1 MKKITFM
8 LSLLMSMGAMT
19 TSAQVLSRTGWI
31 VTTSGE
37 CDDNTSGHA
46 AAIIDGKNDTYWH
59 SNWGGGNASGDAT
72 NTLPQFFQL
81 DLGSEQ
87 EFQTIGYMPRPGIGD
102 NGVVKG
108 FSLYVSDSP
117 FETVSSSKT
126 AAQVVN
132 GLGTP
137 AMTGTF
143 NYDGETSASLK
154 TATASSILK
163 GRYVLFVVTD
173 AVSTQINETDP
184 SKSKYFASCAEF
196 YLAKGTTIESK
207 TVTYHYKVDGVE
219 YATRSVQCVDVTT
232 ANVPTIDYLANGTIT
247 DNADGS
253 KDVTCTT
260 AYPFVAQA
268 TFDANTAHW
277 YSMAVRAGSGNYLLA
292 AKDNGKVGT
301 ITKELLG
308 CPEGIGNEMQW
319 AFVGN
324 LKDGFKLYN
333 KANNKQVVVKQVS
346 ETVNNKT
353 TNYTQLELAEND
365 GAALKLRKDNNGF
378 GLYATEGNC
387 FNRFDENRIAEWSG
401 FDDGSTFRIQEPND
415 YILNYAAQY
424 SLYDDNGAPEGA
436 IGANSYL
443 SVAENLNA
451 FKAAYTAASAEGATA
466 EQIKALVAENE
477 KIASATTT
485 TMEIGK
491 YYRLYNKQHHKY
503 ACLNDNPAQVT
514 SKLIGT
520 DNSKG
525 ASSVFYI
532 ENAEAGRYR
541 IKVEDLTLGKA
552 KLKNA
557 NPAYGGANIEL
568 GDDNYGSKGSYVI
581 SHVGKTFLFF
591 DKATGSDYSYIHAGE
606 SGKCMVG
613 WEANNPA
620 SQWYVVPATDV
631 EIDMTAQGDKKYAS
645 AYLPFGVS
653 NVAGATAYTGALN
666 AEKNAIDMTA
676 TTAVPAN
683 TGFVLVGTEDKATLT
698 IGEAAAIEGN
708 ALIGTNTGI
717 AFAEATPKANYLVFG
732 VNADK
737 VGFYTPGNVTAI
749 PANKAYINA
758 SALSVSAIALN
769 FGNTVTG
776 INAATINN
784 GENNAPIYDLS
795 GRRVWAPVKGGLYIQ
810 NGKKLVK

>member
-59 SNWGGGNASGDAT
+59 SNWGGGNASGDASKQ
-72 NTLPQFFQL
+72 LPQFFQL

-108 FSLYVSDSP
+108 YKLYVSDRP

-126 AAQVVN
+126 AAQIVSA
-132 GLGTP
+132 LGDP
-137 AMTGTF
+137 AMAGTF
-143 NYDGETSASLK
+143 SYEGENTASLK
-154 TATASSILK
+154 TATATSVLK

-173 AVSTQINETDP
+173 AVATTSDH
-184 SKSKYFASCAEF
+184 YASCAEF
-196 YLAKGTTIESK
+196 YLAKGATIESK
-207 TVTYHYKVDGVE
+207 TMTYHYKVDGVE
-219 YATRSVQCVDVTT
+219 YATRTISYFDAST
-232 ANVPTIDYLANGTIT
+232 APSVPTVDYLANGAMTKT
-247 DNADGS
+247 DDSNY
-253 KDVTCTT
+253 DVACTT
-260 AYPFVAQA
+260 AYPFVAQT

-277 YSMAVRAGSGNYLLA
+277 YSMAVRANDGNHLLA

-324 LKDGFKLYN
+324 LKDGFTLYN
-333 KANNKQVVVKQVS
+333 KANNKQIVVKQVT
-346 ETVNNKT
+346 ETVNNKET
-353 TNYTQLELAEND
+353 TYTQFDLADNE

-378 GLYATEGNC
+378 GLYATEGYC
-387 FNRFDENRIAEWSG
+387 FNRFDQDRIAQWEG

-415 YILNYAAQY
+415 YVLNYAAQY

-443 SVAENLNA
+443 NVAENLNA
-451 FKAAYTAASAEGATA
+451 FKTAYEAAKAGATT
-466 EQIKALVAENE
+466 ETLKALAAQNKKVKDGLGETIQA
-477 KIASATTT
+477 
-485 TMEIGK
+485 GK
-491 YYRLYNKQHHKY
+491 YYRLVNANSKRTLYFDASSGVMKS
-503 ACLNDNPAQVT
+503 ADNVSKSAT
-514 SKLIGT
+514 SVVKFDNAESGRFRMKLEGKTFGKRVGNNQAIT
-520 DNSKG
+520 LEADNSG
-525 ASSVFYI
+525 
-532 ENAEAGRYR
+532 N
-541 IKVEDLTLGKA
+541 
-552 KLKNA
+552 
-557 NPAYGGANIEL
+557 
-568 GDDNYGSKGSYVI
+568 KGSYKVVQ
-581 SHVGKTFLFF
+581 VGTHFAFYDMVSNVSDRSYLHCNGSAANTLFAW
-591 DKATGSDYSYIHAGE
+591 DAGDIN
-606 SGKCMVG
+606 S
-613 WEANNPA
+613 P
-620 SQWYVVPATDV
+620 SRWYVIPATDV
-631 EIDMTAQGDKKYAS
+631 EIDMTTQGDKKYAS
-645 AYLPFGVS
+645 AYLPFDVS
-653 NVAGATAYTGALN
+653 NVADATAYTGALN
-666 AEKNAIDMTA
+666 ADKNAIDMTA
-676 TTAVPAN
+676 TTSVPAN
-683 TGFVLVGTEDKATLT
+683 TGFVLVGTADKATLT
-698 IGEAAAIEGN
+698 IGTADAISGTN
-708 ALIGTNTGI
+708 ALTGSNFNT
-717 AFAEATPKANYLVFG
+717 ALTDATRANYLVFG
-732 VNADK
+732 VNAGT
-737 VGFYTPGNVTAI
+737 VGFYAPSSNVPSI

-758 SALSVSAIALN
+758 SAVAGSAIALN

>member
-1 MKKITFM
+1 M

-19 TSAQVLSRTGWI
+19 TSAQVLQRAGWT

-37 CDDNTSGHA
+37 CDDSNTGHA

-59 SNWGGGNASGDAT
+59 SNWGNTNGSGDT
-72 NTLPQFFQL
+72 SKKLPQFFQL
-81 DLGSEQ
+81 DLGSAQ
-87 EFQTIGYMPRPGIGD
+87 DFQTIGYMPRKNVKA

-108 FSLYVSDSP
+108 YKLYVSDSP
-117 FETVSSSKT
+117 FETVGNGKT
-126 AAQVVN
+126 AAQIVSA
-132 GLGTP
+132 LGDP
-137 AMTGTF
+137 AMEGTF
-143 NYDGETSASLK
+143 SYEGENASLK
-154 TATASSILK
+154 TATATSVLR

-173 AVSTQINETDP
+173 AVATTNDH
-184 SKSKYFASCAEF
+184 YASCAEF
-196 YLAKGTTIESK
+196 YLAKGTTIEPK
-207 TVTYHYKVDGVE
+207 TMTYHYKVDGVE
-219 YATRSVQCVDVTT
+219 YATRTIQYVDAST
-232 ANVPTIDYLANGTIT
+232 APSVPTVDYLANGTIT

-253 KDVTCTT
+253 KDVACTT
-260 AYPFVAQA
+260 AYPFVAQT

-277 YSMAVRAGSGNYLLA
+277 YSMAVRANDGNHLLA

-324 LKDGFKLYN
+324 LKDGFTLYN
-333 KANNKQVVVKQVS
+333 KANNKQIVVKQVT
-346 ETVNNKT
+346 ETVNNKET
-353 TNYTQLELAEND
+353 TYTQFDLADNE

-378 GLYATEGNC
+378 GLYATEGYC
-387 FNRFDENRIAEWSG
+387 FNRFDQDRIAQWEG

-415 YILNYAAQY
+415 YVLNYAAQY

-443 SVAENLNA
+443 NVAENLNA
-451 FKAAYTAASAEGATA
+451 FKAAYTAAKAGATT
-466 EQIKALVAENE
+466 ETLNALAAQNKKVEEGLGETIQA
-477 KIASATTT
+477 
-485 TMEIGK
+485 GK
-491 YYRLYNKQHHKY
+491 YYRLVNAASKKTLYFDASGVMKS
-503 ACLNDNPAQVT
+503 ADNVSKSAT
-514 SKLIGT
+514 SVVK
-520 DNSKG
+520 
-525 ASSVFYI
+525 F
-532 ENAEAGRYR
+532 ENAETGRFR
-541 IKVEDLTLGKA
+541 MKLEGKTFGKRVGNNQAITLEA
-552 KLKNA
+552 
-557 NPAYGGANIEL
+557 
-568 GDDNYGSKGSYVI
+568 DNSGNKGSYKVVQ
-581 SHVGKTFLFF
+581 VGTHFAFYDMVSNVSDRSYLHCNGSAANTLFAW
-591 DKATGSDYSYIHAGE
+591 DAGDIN
-606 SGKCMVG
+606 S
-613 WEANNPA
+613 P
-620 SQWYVVPATDV
+620 SRWYVIPATDV

-645 AYLPFGVS
+645 AYLPFAVS

-666 AEKNAIDMTA
+666 AEKNTIDMTA
-676 TTAVPAN
+676 TTSVPAN

-708 ALIGTNTGI
+708 ALTGTNTGI

-758 SALSVSAIALN
+758 SAITGSAIALN

>member
-19 TSAQVLSRTGWI
+19 TSAQVLPRAGWTI
-31 VTTSGE
+31 TTSSE
-37 CDDNTSGHA
+37 CDDSGYGHA
-46 AAIIDGKNDTYWH
+46 AAIFDGNNNSFWH
-59 SNWGGGNASGDAT
+59 SNWGGGNASGDT
-72 NTLPQFFQL
+72 SKRMPQFFQV

-87 EFQTIGYMPRPGIGD
+87 EFQTIGYMPRTQLD
-102 NGVVKG
+102 ANGVVKG
-108 FSLYVSDSP
+108 YKLYVSNSP
-117 FETVSSSKT
+117 FETVSGGKT
-126 AAQVVN
+126 ATQIVSA
-132 GLGTP
+132 LGEP
-137 AMTGTF
+137 AMAGTF
-143 NYDGETSASLK
+143 SYDGETSASLK
-154 TATASSILK
+154 TATATSALK

-173 AVSTQINETDP
+173 AVTKEAPNC
-184 SKSKYFASCAEF
+184 FATCAEF
-196 YLAKGTTIESK
+196 YLAKGSTIESK
-207 TVTYHYKVDGVE
+207 TMTYHYKVDDVE
-219 YATRSVQCVDVTT
+219 YATRSVQYVDAST
-232 ANVPTIDYLANGTIT
+232 AAVPTIDYLTNGTIT

-253 KDVTCTT
+253 KDVACTT
-260 AYPFVAQA
+260 TYPFVAQT

-277 YSMAVRAGSGNYLLA
+277 YSMAVRASDGNHLLA

-301 ITKELLG
+301 ITKGTLPDG
-308 CPEGIGNEMQW
+308 CPEGIADEMQW

-324 LKDGFKLYN
+324 LKDGFNLYN
-333 KANNKQVVVKQVS
+333 KANNKQIVVKQVT
-346 ETVNNKT
+346 ETKNGKT
-353 TNYTQLELAEND
+353 TTYTQLELADNE

-387 FNRFDENRIAEWSG
+387 FNRYDQDRIAQWEG

-415 YILNYAAQY
+415 YVLQYAARFA
-424 SLYDDNGAPEGA
+424 LVDDSDAPEGA

-443 SVAENLNA
+443 SVAENSNA

-466 EQIKALVAENE
+466 EQIKALAAENG
-477 KIASATTT
+477 KIAAATTT

-514 SKLIGT
+514 SKLSGT
-520 DNSKG
+520 DNGKG

-541 IKVEDLTLGKA
+541 IKVENLTLGKA
-552 KLKNA
+552 KLKNS

-620 SQWYVVPATDV
+620 SQWYVIPATDV
-631 EIDMTAQGDKKYAS
+631 EIDMTDQGDKKYAS

-653 NVAGATAYTGALN
+653 NVANATAYTGVLN
-666 AEKNAIDMTA
+666 AEKTAIDMTA
-676 TTAVPAN
+676 TTSVPAN
-683 TGFVLVGTEDKATLT
+683 TGFVLVGTENKATLT

-708 ALIGTNTGI
+708 ALTGTNTGI
-717 AFAEATPKANYLVFG
+717 AFGDAAPKANYLVFG
-732 VNADK
+732 VNAGT

-758 SALSVSAIALN
+758 SAVNNGAISLN

>member
-19 TSAQVLSRTGWI
+19 TSAQVLSRTGWT

-37 CDDNTSGHA
+37 CDDSNTGHA

-59 SNWGGGNASGDAT
+59 SNWGNTNGSGDT
-72 NTLPQFFQL
+72 SKQLPQFFQL

-87 EFQTIGYMPRPGIGD
+87 EFQTIGYMPRKNVKD

-108 FSLYVSDSP
+108 YKLYVSDRP

-126 AAQVVN
+126 AAQIVSA
-132 GLGTP
+132 LGEP
-137 AMTGTF
+137 AMKGTF
-143 NYDGETSASLK
+143 SYEGENTASLK
-154 TATASSILK
+154 TATATSVLK

-173 AVSTQINETDP
+173 AVATTNDH
-184 SKSKYFASCAEF
+184 YASCAEF

-207 TVTYHYKVDGVE
+207 TMTYHYKVDGVE
-219 YATRSVQCVDVTT
+219 YATRTISYFDAST
-232 ANVPTIDYLANGTIT
+232 APSVPTVDYLANGAMTKT
-247 DNADGS
+247 DDSNY
-253 KDVTCTT
+253 DVACTT
-260 AYPFVAQA
+260 AYPFVAQT

-277 YSMAVRAGSGNYLLA
+277 YSMAVRANDGNHLLA

-324 LKDGFKLYN
+324 LKDGFTLYN
-333 KANNKQVVVKQVS
+333 KANNKQIVVKQVT
-346 ETVNNKT
+346 ETVNNKET
-353 TNYTQLELAEND
+353 TYTQFDLADNE

-378 GLYATEGNC
+378 GLYATEGYC
-387 FNRFDENRIAEWSG
+387 FNRFDQDRIAQWEG

-415 YILNYAAQY
+415 YVLNYAAQY

-443 SVAENLNA
+443 NVAENLNA
-451 FKAAYTAASAEGATA
+451 FKTAYEAAKAGATT
-466 EQIKALVAENE
+466 ETLKALAAQNKKVKDGLGETIQA
-477 KIASATTT
+477 
-485 TMEIGK
+485 GK
-491 YYRLYNKQHHKY
+491 YYRLVN
-503 ACLNDNPAQVT
+503 A
-514 SKLIGT
+514 
-520 DNSKG
+520 NSKKTLYFD
-525 ASSVFYI
+525 ASGVMKSADNVSKSATSVVKF
-532 ENAEAGRYR
+532 ENAETGRFR
-541 IKVEDLTLGKA
+541 MKLEGKTFGKRVGNNQAITLEA
-552 KLKNA
+552 
-557 NPAYGGANIEL
+557 
-568 GDDNYGSKGSYVI
+568 DNSGNKGSYKVVQVGTHFAFYDMVSNVSDRSYLHCNGSAANTLFAWDAGDINSPSRWFVI
-581 SHVGKTFLFF
+581 
-591 DKATGSDYSYIHAGE
+591 
-606 SGKCMVG
+606 
-613 WEANNPA
+613 
-620 SQWYVVPATDV
+620 PATDV
-631 EIDMTAQGDKKYAS
+631 EIDMTAQGDNTYAS

-758 SALSVSAIALN
+758 SAITGSAIALN

>member
-19 TSAQVLSRTGWI
+19 TSAQVLPRAGWTI
-31 VTTSGE
+31 TTSSE
-37 CDDNTSGHA
+37 CDDSGYGHA
-46 AAIIDGKNDTYWH
+46 AAIIDGNNNSFWH
-59 SNWGGGNASGDAT
+59 SNWGGYNASGDASKRM
-72 NTLPQFFQL
+72 PQFFQV

-87 EFQTIGYMPRPGIGD
+87 EFQTIGYMPRTQLD
-102 NGVVKG
+102 ANGVVKG
-108 FSLYVSDSP
+108 YKLYVSNSP

-126 AAQVVN
+126 AAQIVSA
-132 GLGTP
+132 LGDP
-137 AMTGTF
+137 AMEGTF
-143 NYDGETSASLK
+143 SYDGETSASLK
-154 TATASSILK
+154 TATATSALK

-173 AVSTQINETDP
+173 AVTKESPNCYAT
-184 SKSKYFASCAEF
+184 CAEF
-196 YLAKGTTIESK
+196 YLAKGPTIESK

-219 YATRSVQCVDVTT
+219 YATRSVQYVDAST
-232 ANVPTIDYLANGTIT
+232 ANVPTIDYLANGAMTKT
-247 DNADGS
+247 DDSNY
-253 KDVTCTT
+253 DVTCTT
-260 AYPFVAQA
+260 TYPFVAQA

-277 YSMAVRAGSGNYLLA
+277 YSMAVRAGEGNYLLA
-292 AKDNGKVGT
+292 AKDNGRVGT
-301 ITKELLG
+301 ITKGTLPDG
-308 CPEGIGNEMQW
+308 CPEGIADEMQW

-346 ETVNNKT
+346 ETKDNKT
-353 TNYTQLELAEND
+353 TNYTLLELAEND

-387 FNRFDENRIAEWSG
+387 FNRYDESHIAEWNG

-415 YILNYAAQY
+415 YVLQYAARFA
-424 SLYDDNGAPEGA
+424 LVDDSDAPEGA

-443 SVAENLNA
+443 SVAENSNT
-451 FKAAYTAASAEGATA
+451 FKAAYAAASAEGATA
-466 EQIKALVAENE
+466 EQIKALAAENG
-477 KIASATTT
+477 KVAAATTT

-491 YYRLYNKQHHKY
+491 YYRLYNKAHKKY
-503 ACLNDNPAQVT
+503 VCLNDNPAQVT

-520 DNSKG
+520 VNGKG
-525 ASSVFYI
+525 ASSVSYI
-532 ENAEAGRYR
+532 ENAGTGRYR
-541 IKVEDLTLGKA
+541 IKVGDLTLGKA
-552 KLKNA
+552 SKSN
-557 NPAYGGANIEL
+557 NIEL
-568 GDDNYGSKGSYVI
+568 GDNNYGNKGSYVI
-581 SHVGKTFLFF
+581 SHAGKIFWFF
-591 DKATGSDYSYIHAGE
+591 DKATNSNYSYIHAANNGAN
-606 SGKCMVG
+606 MVG
-613 WEANNPA
+613 WEAQSDTYA

-683 TGFVLVGTEDKATLT
+683 IGFVLVGTEDKATLT

-708 ALIGTNTGI
+708 ALTGTNTGI
-717 AFAEATPKANYLVFG
+717 AFGDAAPKANYLVFG
-732 VNADK
+732 VNDGT

-758 SALSVSAIALN
+758 SAVNNGAISLN

>member
-19 TSAQVLSRTGWI
+19 TSAQVLPRAGWTI
-31 VTTSGE
+31 TTSSE
-37 CDDNTSGHA
+37 CDDSGYGHA
-46 AAIIDGKNDTYWH
+46 AAIIDGNNNSFWH
-59 SNWGGGNASGDAT
+59 SNWGGYNASGDASKRM
-72 NTLPQFFQL
+72 PQFFQV

-87 EFQTIGYMPRPGIGD
+87 EFQTIGYMPRTQLD
-102 NGVVKG
+102 ANGVVKG
-108 FSLYVSDSP
+108 YKLYVSNSP
-117 FETVSSSKT
+117 FETVSGSKT
-126 AAQVVN
+126 AAQIVSA
-132 GLGTP
+132 LGAP
-137 AMTGTF
+137 AMEGTF
-143 NYDGETSASLK
+143 SYDGETSASLK
-154 TATASSILK
+154 TATATSALK

-173 AVSTQINETDP
+173 AVTKESPNCYAT
-184 SKSKYFASCAEF
+184 CAEF
-196 YLAKGTTIESK
+196 YLAKGSTIESK

-219 YATRSVQCVDVTT
+219 YATRSVQYVDAST
-232 ANVPTIDYLANGTIT
+232 AAVPTIDYLTNGTIT

-260 AYPFVAQA
+260 TYPFVAQA

-277 YSMAVRAGSGNYLLA
+277 YSMAVRAGEGNYLLA
-292 AKDNGKVGT
+292 AKDNGRVGT
-301 ITKELLG
+301 ITKGTLPDG
-308 CPEGIGNEMQW
+308 CPEGIADEMQW

-346 ETVNNKT
+346 ETKDNKT
-353 TNYTQLELAEND
+353 TNYTLLELAEND

-387 FNRFDENRIAEWSG
+387 FNRYDESHIAEWNG

-415 YILNYAAQY
+415 YVLQYAARFA
-424 SLYDDNGAPEGA
+424 LVDDSDAPEGA

-443 SVAENLNA
+443 SVAENSNA
-451 FKAAYTAASAEGATA
+451 FKAAYAAASAEGATA
-466 EQIKALVAENE
+466 EQIKALAAENG
-477 KIASATTT
+477 KVAAATTT

-491 YYRLYNKQHHKY
+491 YYRLYNKAHKKY
-503 ACLNDNPAQVT
+503 VCLNDNPAQVT

-520 DNSKG
+520 VNGKG

-532 ENAEAGRYR
+532 ENAETGRYR
-541 IKVEDLTLGKA
+541 IKVGDLTLGKA
-552 KLKNA
+552 SKSN
-557 NPAYGGANIEL
+557 NIAL
-568 GDDNYGSKGSYVI
+568 GDNNYGNKGSYVI
-581 SHVGKTFLFF
+581 SHAGKIFWFF
-591 DKATGSDYSYIHAGE
+591 DKATDSNYSYIHAAN
-606 SGKCMVG
+606 SGANMVG
-613 WEANNPA
+613 WEAQSDTYA

-683 TGFVLVGTEDKATLT
+683 IGFVLVGTEDKATLT

-708 ALIGTNTGI
+708 ALTGTNTGVT
-717 AFAEATPKANYLVFG
+717 FADATPRANYLVFG
-732 VNADK
+732 VNNEK
-737 VGFYTPGNVTAI
+737 VGFYTPSSSVTSI

-758 SALSVSAIALN
+758 SAITGSAIALN

>member
-19 TSAQVLSRTGWI
+19 TSAQVLSRTGWT

-37 CDDNTSGHA
+37 CDDSNTGHA

-59 SNWGGGNASGDAT
+59 SNWGNTNGSGDT
-72 NTLPQFFQL
+72 SKKMPQFFQL
-81 DLGSEQ
+81 DLGSAQ
-87 EFQTIGYMPRPGIGD
+87 EFQTIGYMPRKNVKD

-108 FSLYVSDSP
+108 YKLYVSDSP
-117 FETVSSSKT
+117 FETVGNGKT
-126 AAQVVN
+126 AAQIVSA
-132 GLGTP
+132 LGDP
-137 AMTGTF
+137 AMEGTF
-143 NYDGETSASLK
+143 SYEGENTASLK
-154 TATASSILK
+154 TATAKSVLR

-173 AVSTQINETDP
+173 AVATTNDH
-184 SKSKYFASCAEF
+184 YASCAEF

-207 TVTYHYKVDGVE
+207 TMTYHYKVDGVE
-219 YATRSVQCVDVTT
+219 YATRTISYFDAST
-232 ANVPTIDYLANGTIT
+232 APSVPTVDYLANGAMTKT
-247 DNADGS
+247 DDSNY
-253 KDVTCTT
+253 DVACTT
-260 AYPFVAQA
+260 AYPFVAQT

-277 YSMAVRAGSGNYLLA
+277 YSMAVRANDGNHLLA

-324 LKDGFKLYN
+324 LKDGFTLYN
-333 KANNKQVVVKQVS
+333 KANNKQIVVKQVT
-346 ETVNNKT
+346 ETVNNKET
-353 TNYTQLELAEND
+353 TYTQFDLADNE

-378 GLYATEGNC
+378 GLYATEGYC
-387 FNRFDENRIAEWSG
+387 FNRFDQDRIAQWEG

-415 YILNYAAQY
+415 YVLNYAAQY

-443 SVAENLNA
+443 NVAENLNA
-451 FKAAYTAASAEGATA
+451 FKTAYEAAKAGATT
-466 EQIKALVAENE
+466 ETLKALAAQNKKVKDGLGETIQA
-477 KIASATTT
+477 
-485 TMEIGK
+485 GK
-491 YYRLYNKQHHKY
+491 YYRLVN
-503 ACLNDNPAQVT
+503 A
-514 SKLIGT
+514 
-520 DNSKG
+520 NSKRTLYFD
-525 ASSVFYI
+525 ASGVMKSADNVSKSATSVVKF
-532 ENAEAGRYR
+532 ENAETGRFR
-541 IKVEDLTLGKA
+541 MKLEGKTFGKRVGNNQAITLEA
-552 KLKNA
+552 
-557 NPAYGGANIEL
+557 
-568 GDDNYGSKGSYVI
+568 DNSGNKGSYKVVQVGTHFAFYDMVSNVSDRSYLHCNGSAANTLFAWDAGDINSPSRWFVI
-581 SHVGKTFLFF
+581 
-591 DKATGSDYSYIHAGE
+591 
-606 SGKCMVG
+606 
-613 WEANNPA
+613 
-620 SQWYVVPATDV
+620 PATDV
-631 EIDMTAQGDKKYAS
+631 EIDMTTQGDNTYAS
-645 AYLPFGVS
+645 AYLPFAVS

-683 TGFVLVGTEDKATLT
+683 TGFVLVGTADKATLT

-708 ALIGTNTGI
+708 ALTGTNTGI

-758 SALSVSAIALN
+758 SALSASAIALN

>member
-19 TSAQVLSRTGWI
+19 TSAQVLSRTGWT

-37 CDDNTSGHA
+37 CDDSNTGHA

-59 SNWGGGNASGDAT
+59 SNWGNTNGSGDT
-72 NTLPQFFQL
+72 SKQLPQFFQL

-87 EFQTIGYMPRPGIGD
+87 EFQTIGYMPRKNVKD

-108 FSLYVSDSP
+108 YKLYVSDRP

-126 AAQVVN
+126 AAQIVSA
-132 GLGTP
+132 LGEP
-137 AMTGTF
+137 AMKGTF
-143 NYDGETSASLK
+143 SYEGENTASLK
-154 TATASSILK
+154 TATATSVLK

-173 AVSTQINETDP
+173 AVATTNDH
-184 SKSKYFASCAEF
+184 YASCAEF

-207 TVTYHYKVDGVE
+207 TMTYHYKVDGVE
-219 YATRSVQCVDVTT
+219 YATRTISYFDAST
-232 ANVPTIDYLANGTIT
+232 APSVPTVDYLANGAMTKT
-247 DNADGS
+247 DDSNY
-253 KDVTCTT
+253 DVACTT
-260 AYPFVAQA
+260 AYPFVAQT

-277 YSMAVRAGSGNYLLA
+277 YSMAVRANDGNHLLA

-324 LKDGFKLYN
+324 LKDGFTLYN
-333 KANNKQVVVKQVS
+333 KANNKQIVVKQVT
-346 ETVNNKT
+346 ETVNNKET
-353 TNYTQLELAEND
+353 TYTQFDLADNE

-378 GLYATEGNC
+378 GLYATEGYC
-387 FNRFDENRIAEWSG
+387 FNRFDQDRIAQWEG

-415 YILNYAAQY
+415 YVLNYAAQY

-443 SVAENLNA
+443 NVAENLNA
-451 FKAAYTAASAEGATA
+451 FKTAYEAAKAGATT
-466 EQIKALVAENE
+466 ETLKALAAQNKKVKDGLGETIQA
-477 KIASATTT
+477 
-485 TMEIGK
+485 GK
-491 YYRLYNKQHHKY
+491 YYRLVNAASKKTLYFDASGVMKS
-503 ACLNDNPAQVT
+503 ADNVSKSAT
-514 SKLIGT
+514 SVVKFDNAESGRFRMKLEGKTFGKRVGNNQAIT
-520 DNSKG
+520 LEADNSG
-525 ASSVFYI
+525 
-532 ENAEAGRYR
+532 N
-541 IKVEDLTLGKA
+541 
-552 KLKNA
+552 
-557 NPAYGGANIEL
+557 
-568 GDDNYGSKGSYVI
+568 KGSYKVVQ
-581 SHVGKTFLFF
+581 VGTHFAFYDMVSNVSDRSYLHCNGSAANTLFAW
-591 DKATGSDYSYIHAGE
+591 DAGE
-606 SGKCMVG
+606 INS
-613 WEANNPA
+613 P
-620 SQWYVVPATDV
+620 SRWYVIPATDV
-631 EIDMTAQGDKKYAS
+631 EIDMTTQGDKKYAS

-683 TGFVLVGTEDKATLT
+683 TGFVLVGTADKATLT

-708 ALIGTNTGI
+708 ALIGTNTGVT
-717 AFAEATPKANYLVFG
+717 FADATPRANYLVFG
-732 VNADK
+732 VNNEK
-737 VGFYTPGNVTAI
+737 VGFYTPSNSVTAI

-758 SALSVSAIALN
+758 SAVAGSAIALN

>member
-19 TSAQVLSRTGWI
+19 TSAQVLSRTGWT

-37 CDDNTSGHA
+37 CDDSNTGHA

-59 SNWGGGNASGDAT
+59 SNWGNTNGSGDT
-72 NTLPQFFQL
+72 SKQLPQFFQL

-87 EFQTIGYMPRPGIGD
+87 EFQTIGYMPRKNVKG

-108 FSLYVSDSP
+108 YKLYVSDRP

-126 AAQVVN
+126 AAQIVSA
-132 GLGTP
+132 LGEP
-137 AMTGTF
+137 AMKGTF
-143 NYDGETSASLK
+143 SYEGENTASLK
-154 TATASSILK
+154 TATATSVLK

-173 AVSTQINETDP
+173 AVATTNDH
-184 SKSKYFASCAEF
+184 YASCAEF

-207 TVTYHYKVDGVE
+207 TMTYHYKVDGVE
-219 YATRSVQCVDVTT
+219 YATRTISYFDAST
-232 ANVPTIDYLANGTIT
+232 APSVPTVDYLANGAMTKT
-247 DNADGS
+247 DDSNY
-253 KDVTCTT
+253 DVACTT
-260 AYPFVAQA
+260 AYPFVAQT

-277 YSMAVRAGSGNYLLA
+277 YSMAVRANDGNHLLA

-324 LKDGFKLYN
+324 LKDGFTLYN
-333 KANNKQVVVKQVS
+333 KANNKQIVVKQVT
-346 ETVNNKT
+346 ETVNNKET
-353 TNYTQLELAEND
+353 TYTQFDLADNE

-378 GLYATEGNC
+378 GLYATEGYC
-387 FNRFDENRIAEWSG
+387 FNRFDQDRIAQWEG

-415 YILNYAAQY
+415 YVLNYAAQY

-443 SVAENLNA
+443 NVAENLNA
-451 FKAAYTAASAEGATA
+451 FKTAYEAAKAGATT
-466 EQIKALVAENE
+466 ETLKALAAQNKKVKDGLGETIQA
-477 KIASATTT
+477 
-485 TMEIGK
+485 GK
-491 YYRLYNKQHHKY
+491 YYRLVNAASKKTLYFDASGVMKS
-503 ACLNDNPAQVT
+503 ADNVSKSAT
-514 SKLIGT
+514 SVVKFDNAESGRFRMKLEGKTFGKRVGNNQAIT
-520 DNSKG
+520 LEADNSG
-525 ASSVFYI
+525 
-532 ENAEAGRYR
+532 N
-541 IKVEDLTLGKA
+541 
-552 KLKNA
+552 
-557 NPAYGGANIEL
+557 
-568 GDDNYGSKGSYVI
+568 KGSYKVVQ
-581 SHVGKTFLFF
+581 VGTHFAFYDMVSNVSDRSYLHCNGSAANTLFAW
-591 DKATGSDYSYIHAGE
+591 DAGE
-606 SGKCMVG
+606 INS
-613 WEANNPA
+613 P
-620 SQWYVVPATDV
+620 SRWYVIPATDV
-631 EIDMTAQGDKKYAS
+631 EIDMTTQGDKKYAS

-683 TGFVLVGTEDKATLT
+683 TGFVLVGTADKATLT

-708 ALIGTNTGI
+708 ALIGTNTGVT
-717 AFAEATPKANYLVFG
+717 FADATPRANYLVFG
-732 VNADK
+732 VNNEK
-737 VGFYTPGNVTAI
+737 VGFYTPSNSVTAI

-758 SALSVSAIALN
+758 SAVAGSAIALN